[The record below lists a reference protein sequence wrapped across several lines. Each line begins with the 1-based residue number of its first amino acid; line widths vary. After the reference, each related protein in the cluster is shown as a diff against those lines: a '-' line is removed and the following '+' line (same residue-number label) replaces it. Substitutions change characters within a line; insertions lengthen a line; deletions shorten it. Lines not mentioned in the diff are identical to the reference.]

1 MMIELIVLL
10 LAIPVGLLVAYMA
23 RDELIDGRIWFNV
36 LFIVGVLA
44 GVWFFLTGKNVEGYS
59 SLFIAIISIVSY
71 IKSFDKKWT
80 RK

>member
-1 MMIELIVLL
+1 MIIGLIVLA
-10 LAIPVGLLVAYMA
+10 LAIPVGMLVAYMA
-23 RDELIDGRIWFNV
+23 RDELIDGRKWFNV

-44 GVWFFLTGKNVEGYS
+44 GVWFFLTGKNAEGYS
-59 SLFIAIISIVSY
+59 SLFVAIIVIVSY